1 MKALVYKGPEIIELE
16 DIPQPEPAEGES
28 LVKVRAVGVCG
39 SDFEGFLGKTGRRTP
54 PMVMGH
60 EFSGSVEEAANNSKF
75 KNGDKVVVQPKLYCG
90 ECSFCRQ
97 GLTNLCPGAEFF
109 GVMTKNGAMAE
120 YLTVPERCLFPV
132 REDLNYRDASLVE
145 PLAVAYRA
153 AYQPSEDIIQNANY
167 TLVVGAGTIGLLI
180 LQMLKLRGAR
190 NLIVSD
196 LSDHRLDIAKGLGA
210 EFTINPKQEEFDTRI
225 DEITEK
231 AKVDLSI
238 EAVGFEASVSHAL
251 NALKNRGTNVWVGMA
266 QKMIE
271 VNMHQIVTSE
281 FNIRGSFIYSEKD
294 FVDSKELIEAG
305 KIQLEP
311 IITYSDALENGV
323 DAFDSLKKNK
333 DGKILKIVLEND

>member
-16 DIPQPEPAEGES
+16 RIPQPTPAGDES

-60 EFSGSVEEAANNSKF
+60 ELAGSIEVAAKNSKF

-90 ECSFCRQ
+90 KCTFCQQ

-120 YLTVPERCLFPV
+120 YMAVPERCLFPV
-132 REDLNYRDASLVE
+132 KENIDFREACMVE
-145 PLAVAYRA
+145 PLAVSYRA
-153 AYQPSEDIIQNANY
+153 AYQLSEDTIKNAEY
-167 TLVVGAGTIGLLI
+167 TLLVGAGTIGLLI

-190 NLIVSD
+190 NIIISD
-196 LSDHRLDIAKGLGA
+196 LSDDRLDLARALGA
-210 EFTINPKQEEFDTRI
+210 DFAINPEKEAFISRLED
-225 DEITEK
+225 ITANK
-231 AKVDLSI
+231 KVDIAI
-238 EAVGFEASVSHAL
+238 EAVGFEASVSQTL

-271 VNMHQIVTSE
+271 VNMHQIVTGE
-281 FNIRGSFIYSEKD
+281 FNIRGSFIYSEND
-294 FVDSKELIEAG
+294 FVESKKLIEDQ
-305 KIQLEP
+305 KIQLDP
-311 IITYSDALENGV
+311 IITYSEKLENGV
-323 DAFDSLKKNK
+323 DAFDRLKNNK
-333 DGKILKIVLEND
+333 DGKILKIVLQNE